1 MGLLILIGCLVLVI
15 IAIVLFIKV
24 HERKIT
30 LDQIEQKKK
39 KLQQDVDALVCQLQ
53 DQTKDL
59 KSVKD
64 SIKSSKNQID
74 YINKIINEKQ
84 QEHKKILKDIEESKK
99 TCNNFYNQQKQI
111 IEKQLDDFKIVYS
124 KAAESYVDNL

>member
-99 TCNNFYNQQKQI
+99 TCNNF
-111 IEKQLDDFKIVYS
+111 
-124 KAAESYVDNL
+124 